1 MSLERCSFNGSN
13 QNEDKEREVMQRKRL
28 AVFQRVDDEKLDDGM
43 FVDLTIYDVPA
54 GLLREFA
61 DKVVHSSYPSGVNEA
76 IKDLLRKAI
85 MDQES
90 TRNETHVRVR
100 DMPKYF

>member
-1 MSLERCSFNGSN
+1 
-13 QNEDKEREVMQRKRL
+13 MQRKRL
-28 AVFQRVDDEKLDDGM
+28 AVFQRVDDKRFGDDM

-54 GLLREFA
+54 GLLREFGE
-61 DKVVHSSYPSGVNEA
+61 KVVHSSYPSGVNEA

-90 TRNETHVRVR
+90 TGNETHVRAR
-100 DMPKYF
+100 HA

>member
-1 MSLERCSFNGSN
+1 MSLDRCLLKGYN
-13 QNEDKEREVMQRKRL
+13 QRGKKEIGVMQRKRL
-28 AVFQRVDDEKLDDGM
+28 AIFQEGDDKRHDDDM

-54 GLLREFA
+54 GLLKEFGE
-61 DKVVHSSYPSGVNEA
+61 KVVHSSYPSGVNEA

-90 TRNETHVRVR
+90 KRNETSI
-100 DMPKYF
+100 PAT

>member
-1 MSLERCSFNGSN
+1 
-13 QNEDKEREVMQRKRL
+13 MQRKRP
-28 AVFQRVDDEKLDDGM
+28 AVFQRVDDEKSDDDM

-54 GLLREFA
+54 GLLREFGE
-61 DKVVHSSYPSGVNEA
+61 KVVHSSYPSGVNEA

-90 TRNETHVRVR
+90 RRNEARVLAT
-100 DMPKYF
+100 

>member
-1 MSLERCSFNGSN
+1 
-13 QNEDKEREVMQRKRL
+13 MQRKRL
-28 AVFQRVDDEKLDDGM
+28 AVFQRVEDKRYDDDM

-54 GLLREFA
+54 GLLREFGK
-61 DKVVHSSYPSGVNEA
+61 KVVHSNYPSGVNEA

-90 TRNETHVRVR
+90 TRNETRVPA
-100 DMPKYF
+100 M